1 MGGGVRRER
10 RVLIFFAK
18 FCWCVSLVRDLA
30 GAASNN
36 TMSAV
41 TAEKKVA
48 SNLSVFLQR
57 NTTKVRRN

>member
-1 MGGGVRRER
+1 MVFDVYVVEYILIPFLQSHYRRSQN
-10 RVLIFFAK
+10 LNKYI
-18 FCWCVSLVRDLA
+18 
-30 GAASNN
+30 
-36 TMSAV
+36 TTSAV